1 MSEESVYGGL
11 FQDPTYIST
20 DPDPKKTDPYNK
32 EDFIPSRYLGKSLL
46 SSKPPPGNHADVYF
60 SKKFL
65 TLASADQNEEAA
77 ALLDVGKKK
86 KKKEA
91 PKYEPPKISDRVF
104 NATSFPQKSTGPGSF
119 YGCFQNKPFEYMTE
133 PWIDPNEK
141 KKKKK
146 NRPKEQEKTD
156 HKQHLPNI
164 KTNPPKKGTYGVP
177 GILLSNPPYNEQ
189 WKDELAA
196 IDKLEAQRNK
206 GKNNAPKPIDGPFR
220 VPGVCHPFID
230 EHPGTGAHVVYDEY
244 IPPPEKKTGKRKV
257 PPKYPETVKSIHE
270 KPFQRSES
278 HKGEQGNINPF
289 PNVWVDPAEVEA
301 AEKKKR
307 KGNKSGSKKTE
318 EENNGRLKNA
328 PEWKPNSYGK
338 TSIVSS
344 CLRRFY

>member
-1 MSEESVYGGL
+1 MTDESVYGGL

-20 DPDPKKTDPYNK
+20 DPDPKKTDPYIK
-32 EDFIPSRYLGKSLL
+32 EDFIPSRYVGKSLL
-46 SSKPPPGNHADVYF
+46 SSKPPPGNHADAYF
-60 SKKFL
+60 AGRFL

-77 ALLDVGKKK
+77 AILDAGKKR

-119 YGCFQNKPFEYMTE
+119 YGCFQDKPFEYMTE
-133 PWIDPNEK
+133 PWVDPKENKKKRRPQKQQKKTNEK
-141 KKKKK
+141 
-146 NRPKEQEKTD
+146 E
-156 HKQHLPNI
+156 HLPNI

-177 GILLSNPPYNEQ
+177 GTLLSNPSYNEQ
-189 WKDELAA
+189 WKEDLAA
-196 IDKLEAQRNK
+196 IDKLEAQRLK
-206 GKNNAPKPIDGPFR
+206 GKKPPPKPLDGPFR
-220 VPGVCHPFID
+220 LPGVCHPFID

-244 IPPPEKKTGKRKV
+244 IPPPEKKKGKKALKKEPV
-257 PPKYPETVKSIHE
+257 APKPIHE
-270 KPFQRSES
+270 RPFQRSES

-307 KGNKSGSKKTE
+307 KGKEGKSSKPDTE
-318 EENNGRLKNA
+318 DKDRLKNA